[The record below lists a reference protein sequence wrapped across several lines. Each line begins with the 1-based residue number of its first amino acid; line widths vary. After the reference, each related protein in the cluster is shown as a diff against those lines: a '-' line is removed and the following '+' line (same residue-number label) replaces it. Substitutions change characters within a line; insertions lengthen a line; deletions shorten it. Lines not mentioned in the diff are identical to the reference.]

1 MIIEFLSQ
9 SGPRAHK
16 HSQSWVHPI
25 TTFILHYFTITIST
39 IYVHDFLITKRTTTT
54 STTTTTTTINDHNK
68 NNNDEQYS
76 IAKFTF
82 LYFCILL
89 IYRILLSKDNK
100 IVQRG
105 ILYEGTWLCNST
117 LYMATVGLCTDR
129 YILVLSYVVT
139 VSIDQVLWYVDL
151 TGWVLR

>member
-9 SGPRAHK
+9 SGPRDDK
-16 HSQSWVHPI
+16 HSLSWVHPI
-25 TTFILHYFTITIST
+25 TTFILHYFVITIST
-39 IYVHDFLITKRTTTT
+39 IYVHDFIITKCTITTV
-54 STTTTTTTINDHNK
+54 NDHNK

-89 IYRILLSKDNK
+89 IYRILLNRKNE
-100 IVQRG
+100 IVQKG
-105 ILYEGTWLCNST
+105 IIYEGTWLCTST

-129 YILVLSYVVT
+129 YIMVLSYVVT